1 MPLRNDQRH
10 EVVESGVEWW
20 RPPLKGGDPIRVDYR
35 YNLEQV
41 SQVDTVNGT
50 CYIQCASR
58 FILYFFRRLPPQW
71 PAPSCYPAATR
82 AVLRAIG
89 LQSKCMIAH
98 ANVHVR
104 LRCFELP

>member
-35 YNLEQV
+35 FNLEQV

-50 CYIQCASR
+50 CHIKCASR
-58 FILYFFRRLPPQW
+58 FILYFFRRLPPHPPVTAPQ
-71 PAPSCYPAATR
+71 PAPSSA
-82 AVLRAIG
+82 L
-89 LQSKCMIAH
+89 
-98 ANVHVR
+98 
-104 LRCFELP
+104 